1 MDGGDSRRGLTLQA
15 NGTYALAGRD
25 SVLTLCDGTDRGY
38 ASFNDGE
45 VVGRKVMQSNTLTIE
60 CFNNQA
66 MVLLHVRYELV
77 DDGLMVEVTTRP
89 DGSPVSTIVFHKL
102 SEG

>member
-1 MDGGDSRRGLTLQA
+1 MIAPDLIPAFSRLVAWTP
-15 NGTYALAGRD
+15 T
-25 SVLTLCDGTDRGY
+25 VLTLCDGTDRGY

-45 VVGRKVMQSNTLTIE
+45 VVGCKVMQSNTLTIE

-66 MVLLHVRYELV
+66 AVLLHARYELV

-89 DGSPVSTIVFHKL
+89 DGSQVSTIVFHKV

>member
-1 MDGGDSRRGLTLQA
+1 
-15 NGTYALAGRD
+15 
-25 SVLTLCDGTDRGY
+25 
-38 ASFNDGE
+38 
-45 VVGRKVMQSNTLTIE
+45 MQSNRLTIE

-66 MVLLHVRYELV
+66 AVLLHVRYELV

-89 DGSPVSTIVFHKL
+89 DGSQVRTIVFHKL

>member
-1 MDGGDSRRGLTLQA
+1 M
-15 NGTYALAGRD
+15 
-25 SVLTLCDGTDRGY
+25 LTLCDSTDRGY

-66 MVLLHVRYELV
+66 AVLLHARYELV
-77 DDGLMVEVTTRP
+77 DDALMVAVTPRP
-89 DGSPVSTIVFHKL
+89 DGSQVSTIVFHKV
-102 SEG
+102 SENSGH